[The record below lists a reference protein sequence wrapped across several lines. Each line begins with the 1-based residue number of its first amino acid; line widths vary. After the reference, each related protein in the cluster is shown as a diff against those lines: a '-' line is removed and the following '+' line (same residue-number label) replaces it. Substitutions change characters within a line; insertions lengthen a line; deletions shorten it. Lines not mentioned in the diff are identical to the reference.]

1 MYLLLSTESREL
13 KEASKIR
20 DITYSSRNSNRK
32 KKLEDLP
39 RDPSGRNEWTVT
51 YKLLF

>member
-13 KEASKIR
+13 KEGSKIH

-39 RDPSGRNEWTVT
+39 RDPSGRDE
-51 YKLLF
+51 